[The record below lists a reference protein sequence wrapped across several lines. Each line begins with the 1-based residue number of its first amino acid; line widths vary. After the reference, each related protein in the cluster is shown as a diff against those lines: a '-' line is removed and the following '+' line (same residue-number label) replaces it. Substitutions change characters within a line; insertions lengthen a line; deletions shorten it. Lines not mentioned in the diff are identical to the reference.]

1 MDKDNGALN
10 IQDSYLGRARKE
22 RGVLTIF
29 LNNGKKIVGRIRSF
43 DRYTVIVEDHG
54 VEQMIFKHAIST
66 ISVARSFGNAI
77 NFERAAKGTAPAP
90 GGAALASTG
99 QAPQR
104 ESDGAEP
111 PGRAP
116 APDDPPASE

>member
-1 MDKDNGALN
+1 MDKDNGAPN

-43 DRYTVIVEDHG
+43 DRYTVIVEDRG

-77 NFERAAKGTAPAP
+77 SFDRADRGTAPVA
-90 GGAALASTG
+90 GGAARASAG

-104 ESDGAEP
+104 ETAGAGS

-116 APDDPPASE
+116 DPDDPAASG